1 MKPDRSAIKTEVT
14 KAERVAAAGKGW
26 LAETPISIRGAAVN
40 ELWKNLGSAL
50 AGRKARQK
58 KSKKKE
64 RKERPVSL
72 KWKRKCGW
80 ERESVTIETTKMDFQ
95 AGPRSHVTI
104 FGDPVCYSDSRE
116 VTDFLEGLAK
126 RSERLPK
133 NKSHTG
139 PDTITTRIVACCWT
153 AGITAGGCWCRMTP
167 ASWSFREPQGQGK
180 GDNWRRPLDKTLLN
194 PIQNGWR
201 WTQGCG

>member
-1 MKPDRSAIKTEVT
+1 M
-14 KAERVAAAGKGW
+14 
-26 LAETPISIRGAAVN
+26 
-40 ELWKNLGSAL
+40 
-50 AGRKARQK
+50 
-58 KSKKKE
+58 
-64 RKERPVSL
+64 SL

-104 FGDPVCYSDSRE
+104 FGDPVRYSDSRE
-116 VTDFLEGLAK
+116 VTDFLPREASILQK
-126 RSERLPK
+126 T
-133 NKSHTG
+133 SHTPG
-139 PDTITTRIVACCWT
+139 HDTTRIVACCWT

-180 GDNWRRPLDKTLLN
+180 GDNWRRPLVKTLLN
-194 PIQNGWR
+194 PIENEWR